1 MSENMKPQ
9 SRVEQI
15 LDAMLNG
22 GEIPAPQSRIEAYLA
37 ALYNNRLAGEGPLD
51 IEWDG
56 VIGDKYSVPFMGGF
70 FLFVKVSDCLPTY
83 EEMQTA
89 TVISEGLT
97 YKELITV
104 ELDSNCTVT
113 CIPDDGV
120 DGDIP
125 IVVVVREPTVLL
137 DSIVVNETGLYFA
150 YAGDSVYVTGLHLDK
165 FVRKIPEKYLP
176 NTEIPVINLADF
188 GFDMVIP
195 DGSVVTKE
203 ASSSADPEK
212 FMVALENARKAL
224 SKGIV
229 KVVAN
234 FYMGSGA
241 KQVSSC
247 YTVLHNVDD
256 DIYAVSSIIMADVN
270 TPAII
275 GIFKFT
281 DSSVAGQM
289 QPLTQ

>member
-1 MSENMKPQ
+1 MDLVTLALAKAYTDK
-9 SRVEQI
+9 SRY
-15 LDAMLNG
+15 D
-22 GEIPAPQSRIEAYLA
+22 Y
-37 ALYNNRLAGEGPLD
+37 EGPLD

-56 VIGDKYSVPFMGGF
+56 VVGDKYSVPLMENSFWQ
-70 FLFVKVSDCLPTY
+70 FVKVSDCLPTY
-83 EEMQTA
+83 EELQNA
-89 TVISEGLT
+89 TVSYKGLDIG
-97 YKELITV
+97 ELMVT
-104 ELDSNCTVT
+104 EYDSNCDAICVPAT
-113 CIPDDGV
+113 DV
-120 DGDIP
+120 DP
-125 IVVVVREPTVLL
+125 IFPVVVVVRTPMVLYTVFSP
-137 DSIVVNETGLYFA
+137 DGVIVDEAGLYFFIA
-150 YAGDSVYVTGLHLDK
+150 DEQTHVEKLHLDK
-165 FVRKIPEKYLP
+165 CVRKIPEKHLP
-176 NTEIPVINLADF
+176 NTEIPVINLEDF